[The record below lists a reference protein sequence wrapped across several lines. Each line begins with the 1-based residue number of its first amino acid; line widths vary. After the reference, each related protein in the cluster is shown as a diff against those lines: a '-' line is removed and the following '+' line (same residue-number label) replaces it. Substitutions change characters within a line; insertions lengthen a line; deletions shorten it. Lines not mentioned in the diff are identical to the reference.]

1 MSVNSLTKITNA
13 EFGKMINAA
22 AAVLA
27 ANADKINKLNVFPVP
42 DGDTGTNMSLSM
54 ASGAQYERDSL
65 ETEIGALAKA
75 TSKGLLMGARGNS
88 GVILSQIFRGF
99 SNSMAGKETLSAR
112 DLADALMSGAQ
123 VAYKSVMKPTE
134 GTILTVIREAAA
146 KANKVADQTD
156 DIVELMAAVQEAAQV
171 ALDSTPEL
179 LPVLKEVGVVDSGGQ
194 GLVFVL
200 QAFYQVISGDFNEE
214 DIEAPDNAELDQ
226 MVKELH
232 AGAQASSSLDPA
244 DIKYGYCT
252 EIMVQIGKG
261 TTYDHDF
268 DYQKFYDYLA
278 ELGDSLLVI
287 NDDEIVKVHVHT
299 ENPGKVIS
307 WGTHFG
313 SLVKVKVDN
322 MRDQQQTVIDA
333 QRAEEARVEKIAAMQ
348 VPVSDTAVIAIAAG
362 DGIAE
367 LFKSLGV
374 HTVISGG
381 QTMNPSTADIVKVI
395 EDSGAKRAIIL
406 PNNSNIFMAAEQ
418 AVTLAEIP
426 VEVVKTRTIQQGL
439 TAMMGYNPD
448 ADLKQNAAEM
458 SEMMADVKSAQVT
471 QAVRETKFNGHEI
484 HHGDWMG
491 IIDGDIEVVA
501 HNIESAAQEAIQK
514 MIDDDSE
521 IVTIIF
527 GEGTKAKVAQKL
539 KAFVEELD
547 DGLEVEVHDGGQP
560 LYPFFIS
567 VE

>member
-1 MSVNSLTKITNA
+1 MTKITTITNV

-22 AAVLA
+22 AAALA

-54 ASGAQYERDSL
+54 ASGAQYERDAL
-65 ETEIGALAKA
+65 DTHIGALAKA

-99 SNSMAGKETLSAR
+99 ANSVADKATLSAR
-112 DLADALMSGAQ
+112 DLADALMAGAKI
-123 VAYKSVMKPTE
+123 AYKSVMKPTE

-146 KANKVADQTD
+146 KANQVADETD
-156 DIVELMAAVQEAAQV
+156 DVVVLMQAVDEAAQA

-200 QAFYQVISGDFNEE
+200 RAFYQVLSGNFNEE
-214 DIEAPDNAELDQ
+214 DLQAPDNAALDQ

-232 AGAQASSSLDPA
+232 AGAQANSNLDPN
-244 DIKYGYCT
+244 DIEYGYCT
-252 EIMVQIGKG
+252 EVMVQIGKG
-261 TTYDHDF
+261 TTFDHEF
-268 DYQKFYDYLA
+268 DYEPFYHHLA

-299 ENPGKVIS
+299 EDPGEVIS
-307 WGTHFG
+307 WGTHYG

-322 MRDQQQTVIDA
+322 MRDQQQAVIDA
-333 QRAEEARVEKIAAMQ
+333 QRAEESQAAKMAAAN
-348 VPVSDTAVIAIAAG
+348 VPVSDTAVITIAAG
-362 DGIAE
+362 EGVAE

-381 QTMNPSTADIVKVI
+381 QTMNPSTADIVSAI
-395 EDSGAKRAIIL
+395 EASGAKHAIII
-406 PNNSNIFMAAEQ
+406 PNNSNIFMAAQQ
-418 AVTLAEIP
+418 AVDIVDIP
-426 VEVVKTRTIQQGL
+426 AQVVKTRTIQQGL
-439 TAMMGYNPD
+439 TAMMGYNPE
-448 ADLKQNAAEM
+448 ADLATNADDMAAAMAE
-458 SEMMADVKSAQVT
+458 VKSAQIT
-471 QAVRETKFNGHEI
+471 QAVRDTVLDGVEI
-484 HHGDWMG
+484 HDGDWLG
-491 IIDGDIEVVA
+491 ILDGEISVVA
-501 HNIESAAQEAIQK
+501 KKVHDAALEAVGQ
-514 MIDDDSE
+514 MLDDESE

-527 GEGTKAKVAQKL
+527 GEDLKEKDADKL
-539 KAFVEELD
+539 AAAIEAID
-547 DGLEVEVHDGGQP
+547 DDLEVEIHEGKQP
-560 LYPFFIS
+560 LYPFLIS

>member
-1 MSVNSLTKITNA
+1 MTKITTITNV

-22 AAVLA
+22 AAALA

-54 ASGAQYERDSL
+54 ASGAQYERDAL
-65 ETEIGALAKA
+65 DTHIGALAKA

-99 SNSMAGKETLSAR
+99 ANSVADKATLSAR
-112 DLADALMSGAQ
+112 DLADALMAGAKI
-123 VAYKSVMKPTE
+123 AYKSVMKPTE

-146 KANKVADQTD
+146 KANQLADETD
-156 DIVELMAAVQEAAQV
+156 DVVVLMQAVDEAAQA

-200 QAFYQVISGDFNEE
+200 RAFYQVLSGNFNEE
-214 DIEAPDNAELDQ
+214 DLQAPDNAALDQ

-232 AGAQASSSLDPA
+232 AGAQANSNLDPN
-244 DIKYGYCT
+244 DIEYGYCT
-252 EIMVQIGKG
+252 EVMVQIGKG
-261 TTYDHDF
+261 TTFDHEF
-268 DYQKFYDYLA
+268 DYEPFYHHLA

-299 ENPGKVIS
+299 EDPGEVIS
-307 WGTHFG
+307 WGTHYG

-322 MRDQQQTVIDA
+322 MRDQQQAVIDA
-333 QRAEEARVEKIAAMQ
+333 QRAEESQAAKMAAAN
-348 VPVSDTAVIAIAAG
+348 VPVSDTAVITIAAG
-362 DGIAE
+362 EGVAE

-381 QTMNPSTADIVKVI
+381 QTMNPSTADIVSAI
-395 EDSGAKRAIIL
+395 EASGAKHAIIL
-406 PNNSNIFMAAEQ
+406 PNNSNIFMAAQQ
-418 AVTLAEIP
+418 AVDLVDIP
-426 VEVVKTRTIQQGL
+426 AQVVKTRTIQQGL
-439 TAMMGYNPD
+439 TAMMGYNPE
-448 ADLKQNAAEM
+448 ADLATNADDMAAAMAE
-458 SEMMADVKSAQVT
+458 VKSAQIT
-471 QAVRETKFNGHEI
+471 QAVRDTVLDGVEI
-484 HHGDWMG
+484 HDGDWLG
-491 IIDGDIEVVA
+491 IIDGEISVVA
-501 HNIESAAQEAIQK
+501 KKVHDAALEAVGQ
-514 MIDDDSE
+514 MLDDESE

-527 GEGTKAKVAQKL
+527 GEDLKEKDADKL
-539 KAFVEELD
+539 AAAIEAID
-547 DGLEVEVHDGGQP
+547 DDLEVEIHEGKQP
-560 LYPFFIS
+560 LYPLLIS

>member
-1 MSVNSLTKITNA
+1 MSVNSLTVITNV

-22 AAVLA
+22 SAALA

-54 ASGAQYERDSL
+54 ASGAQYERDAL
-65 ETEIGALAKA
+65 DTNIGALAKA

-99 SNSMAGKETLSAR
+99 ANSMADKETLSAR
-112 DLADALMSGAQ
+112 DLADALMAGAQ
-123 VAYKSVMKPTE
+123 IAYKSVMKPTE
-134 GTILTVIREAAA
+134 GTILTVIREAAS
-146 KANKVADQTD
+146 KANKVANQTD
-156 DIVELMAAVQEAAQV
+156 DVVELMAAVEDAAQK
-171 ALDSTPEL
+171 ALNSTPDL

-200 QAFYQVISGDFNEE
+200 QAFYQVLSGDFNEE
-214 DIEAPDNAELDQ
+214 DMKAPDNAELDQ

-232 AGAQASSSLDPA
+232 AGAQANSNLDPA

-252 EIMVQIGKG
+252 EVMVQIGKG
-261 TTYDHDF
+261 STYDHEF
-268 DYQKFYDYLA
+268 DYDEFYKHLA
-278 ELGDSLLVI
+278 QLGDSLLVI

-299 ENPGKVIS
+299 ENPGEVIT

-322 MRDQQQTVIDA
+322 MRDQQQAVIDA
-333 QRAEEARVEKIAAMQ
+333 QREDEAQTAKISEMTMPA
-348 VPVSDTAVIAIAAG
+348 PETAVIAIAAG
-362 DGIAE
+362 EGVAK

-381 QTMNPSTADIVKVI
+381 QTMNPSTADIVDAIKA
-395 EDSGAKRAIIL
+395 SGANQAVVL

-418 AVTLAEIP
+418 AVDLADVP
-426 VEVVKTRTIQQGL
+426 VQVVKTRTVQQGL
-439 TAMMGYNPD
+439 TAMMGYNPE
-448 ADLKQNAAEM
+448 AEASENASAM
-458 SEMMADVKSAQVT
+458 SDMIADVKSAQIT
-471 QAVRETKFNGHEI
+471 QAVRDTTLNGVEI
-484 HHGDWMG
+484 HNGDWMG
-491 IIDGDIEVVA
+491 IIDGDIQIVA
-501 HNIESAAQEAIQK
+501 DTSEAAAEQSVEK
-514 MIDDDSE
+514 MLDDDSE

-527 GEGTKAKVAQKL
+527 GADTKEKAANKLAKSVSAID
-539 KAFVEELD
+539 ED
-547 DGLEVEVHDGGQP
+547 LEIEIHDGGQP
-560 LYPFFIS
+560 LYPFLIS